1 MHKLCN
7 KRGSQVTGE
16 NGQILVLGVWESI
29 CSGMLF

>member
-7 KRGSQVTGE
+7 KKDNQVTGQT
-16 NGQILVLGVWESI
+16 GQILVLGVWESI